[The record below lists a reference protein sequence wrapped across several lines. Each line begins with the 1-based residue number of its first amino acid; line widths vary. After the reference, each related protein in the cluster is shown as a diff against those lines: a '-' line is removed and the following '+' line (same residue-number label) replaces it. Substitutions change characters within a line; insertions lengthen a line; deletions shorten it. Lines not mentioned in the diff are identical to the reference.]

1 MSETDKSILSL
12 FLIGLLIAVGKILIS
27 GKPISLGQFTGRLLL
42 GGFVSMIAGVAL
54 IQFPTLSPI
63 AINGI
68 GAALGIAGYQTIE
81 LFLQRRARNQ
91 GDKDKDKSSDKNDSN
106 RTE

>member
-1 MSETDKSILSL
+1 MSETDKSIMSL

-54 IQFPTLSPI
+54 IQFPTLSSI
-63 AINGI
+63 AIDGI

-81 LFLQRRARNQ
+81 LFLQRRARDQ
-91 GDKDKDKSSDKNDSN
+91 GDKDTGSDKNNNN

>member
-1 MSETDKSILSL
+1 MSETDKSIMSL

-54 IQFPTLSPI
+54 IQFPTLSSI

-81 LFLQRRARNQ
+81 LFLQRRARDQ
-91 GDKDKDKSSDKNDSN
+91 GDKDIGSDKNNNN

>member
-1 MSETDKSILSL
+1 MSEADKSVLSL
-12 FLIGLLIAVGKILIS
+12 FLIGLLIAVGKVLIG
-27 GKPISLGQFTGRLLL
+27 GKPISMGQFTGRLLL

-81 LFLQRRARNQ
+81 LFLQRHARNQ
-91 GDKDKDKSSDKNDSN
+91 GDKDKSRDTNDNN

>member
-1 MSETDKSILSL
+1 MSETDKSVLSL

-27 GKPISLGQFTGRLLL
+27 GKPISLGQFTGRLML

-63 AINGI
+63 AINGV

-91 GDKDKDKSSDKNDSN
+91 GDKDNSSDTNDNN

>member
-12 FLIGLLIAVGKILIS
+12 FLIGLLIAVGKILIG

-91 GDKDKDKSSDKNDSN
+91 GDKDRSSDKNDNN